1 MQAMGCVVTTID
13 FGGFRNTVYDKTG
26 ILYKNT
32 DELAHCIIEQLNA
45 EENDIEGFYDFMERH
60 FAFEKVAEDW
70 LNLFNTLGHQNTP
83 LSYINETRNRLMSLR
98 EWNRRLKVALPFG
111 YCLPTIDFYRSIL
124 RRFGLVKDF

>member
-1 MQAMGCVVTTID
+1 M
-13 FGGFRNTVYDKTG
+13 
-26 ILYKNT
+26 
-32 DELAHCIIEQLNA
+32 AHCIIELLNA

>member
-1 MQAMGCVVTTID
+1 M
-13 FGGFRNTVYDKTG
+13 
-26 ILYKNT
+26 
-32 DELAHCIIEQLNA
+32 AHCIIELLNA

-70 LNLFNTLGHQNTP
+70 LNLFDTLGHQNTP
-83 LSYINETRNRLMSLR
+83 LSYINETHNRLMCLR